1 MGVSRLSHGHL
12 IDVAKVDNHSGC
24 VSEADG
30 RHLMALVEHDRN
42 GPPIATRLQRP
53 QRRVVNDVM
62 GEELEA
68 HDKSPLL
75 AHH

>member
-12 IDVAKVDNHSGC
+12 IDVAEVDDHSGH
-24 VSEADG
+24 VSEAEG
-30 RHLMALVEHDRN
+30 RDLVALVERDRN
-42 GPPIATRLQRP
+42 GSPTATRLQRP